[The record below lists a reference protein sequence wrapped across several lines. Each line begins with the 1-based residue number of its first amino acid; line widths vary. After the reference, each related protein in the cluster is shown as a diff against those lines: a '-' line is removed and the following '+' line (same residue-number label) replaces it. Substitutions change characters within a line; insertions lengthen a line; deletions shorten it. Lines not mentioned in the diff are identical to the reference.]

1 MHNHMS
7 PSLLVILGGDTE
19 LANAPG
25 SDATFRMESDNDH
38 EHQMDIVGKGP
49 CIPVLSSLKSW
60 YFQAFNYN
68 KNPRHPGILLE
79 VDGTAWQPHHASH
92 CPAVSGGA
100 IGDLVTTMMRDREI
114 GIGAEAGLMVPLGL

>member
-60 YFQAFNYN
+60 SQTECPMVISRLSTTT
-68 KNPRHPGILLE
+68 KTL
-79 VDGTAWQPHHASH
+79 GT
-92 CPAVSGGA
+92 
-100 IGDLVTTMMRDREI
+100 
-114 GIGAEAGLMVPLGL
+114 LGYC

>member
-38 EHQMDIVGKGP
+38 KHQMDIVGKGP
-49 CIPVLSSLKSW
+49 CITCIVKSKIMVFPG
-60 YFQAFNYN
+60 FQLQQ
-68 KNPRHPGILLE
+68 KP
-79 VDGTAWQPHHASH
+79 
-92 CPAVSGGA
+92 
-100 IGDLVTTMMRDREI
+100 
-114 GIGAEAGLMVPLGL
+114 